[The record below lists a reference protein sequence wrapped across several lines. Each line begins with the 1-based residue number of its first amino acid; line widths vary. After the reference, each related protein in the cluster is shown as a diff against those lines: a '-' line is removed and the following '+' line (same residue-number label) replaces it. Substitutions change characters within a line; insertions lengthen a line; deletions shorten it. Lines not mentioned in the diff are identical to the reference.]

1 MPGLNFNTCI
11 QNFRLRGVLAPFEE
25 FRYFKGMNKDHLI
38 WREEARKT
46 VFTCPV
52 FTVRESS
59 CRSPEGASGIYT
71 ILEARDWAIIVPV
84 IETAR
89 GREFVMVRQ
98 WRHGARELSLEF
110 PGGVIEAGEAPE
122 AAAARDLEEET
133 GYAPEK
139 ILKIG
144 EMSPNPAIMSNHVHF
159 FLAEG
164 LRPRGDQRL
173 DEDEYLEVET
183 LPAEEVIRN
192 IGAPPYIHALMA
204 AAAALY
210 LRRRGFSA

>member
-1 MPGLNFNTCI
+1 
-11 QNFRLRGVLAPFEE
+11 
-25 FRYFKGMNKDHLI
+25 MNKDHLI
-38 WREEARKT
+38 WKEEGRKA
-46 VFTCPV
+46 VFSCPV
-52 FTVRESS
+52 FTVQESS
-59 CRSPEGASGIYT
+59 CRSPEGSPGVYT
-71 ILEARDWAIIVPV
+71 ILEARDWAIVVPV
-84 IETAR
+84 LDTAR

-98 WRHGARELSLEF
+98 WRHGVRELSLEF
-110 PGGVIEAGEAPE
+110 PGGVIEGGEDPE
-122 AAAARDLEEET
+122 AAAIRELEEET
-133 GYAPEK
+133 GYTPEK

-144 EMSPNPAIMSNHVHF
+144 EMSPNPAIMANHVHF
-159 FLAEG
+159 FLAGG

-210 LRRRGFSA
+210 LVKAPKF